1 MATKSLTEV
10 LSGLY
15 QLHLGAQRASRRAVE
30 SANDL
35 AGVIPFRR
43 PADAPTVIPATE
55 QVVVTYQSHRSVPFI
70 AVKIYGPTAE
80 EVQTEIDRAM
90 RSAERDGATAFFQ
103 GPRRAAGGWG
113 AIGEVT
119 R

>member
-10 LSGLY
+10 L
-15 QLHLGAQRASRRAVE
+15 
-30 SANDL
+30 NDL

-90 RSAERDGATAFFQ
+90 RSAERDGSSAFFQ
-103 GPRRAAGGWG
+103 GPSKVAGGWG
-113 AIGEVT
+113 AAGEVT